1 MSIAV
6 MAMLMQEGRK
16 SADDG
21 IRRSYI
27 QGDYMRRNYSLLLLM
42 VFTLL
47 FAASTVQAAETL
59 KVGIFDLQKVIASS
73 KTIDSYRQ
81 KLKKDTETKNSIF
94 SDKQNAARQIDER
107 LQKEGSRL
115 SDAERR
121 SLQEK
126 LQKEMT
132 ELQRMK
138 EDMEIDLKKADRELT
153 EKSLKRIN
161 EIIDQI
167 YEKES
172 YSIIFEKSAAGVI
185 KFRNTMDITDKV
197 IKAYDAK

>member
-1 MSIAV
+1 
-6 MAMLMQEGRK
+6 
-16 SADDG
+16 
-21 IRRSYI
+21 
-27 QGDYMRRNYSLLLLM
+27 MRRNYSLLLLM

>member
-1 MSIAV
+1 
-6 MAMLMQEGRK
+6 
-16 SADDG
+16 
-21 IRRSYI
+21 
-27 QGDYMRRNYSLLLLM
+27 MRRNYSVLLLM
-42 VFTLL
+42 AFALL
-47 FAASTVQAAETL
+47 FAVSSVQAAETL
-59 KVGIFDLQKVIASS
+59 KIGIFDLQRVIASS
-73 KTIDSYRQ
+73 KTIDDYRQ

-94 SDKQNAARQIDER
+94 SNKQNAARQIDEK

-115 SDAERR
+115 SDTERR

-167 YEKES
+167 YDKEN
-172 YSIIFEKSAAGVI
+172 YSLIFEKSAAGVI

-197 IKAYDAK
+197 IKTYDTK